1 MEDGRENVKG
11 TRLLT
16 GCRTGDAGVL
26 KSLQAS
32 LLAGFPCPHLLATP
46 LHGTWAGPVHPEL
59 LEPPVLLSGMLCPRA
74 YHVPGMGGRSEAHP
88 TDGPFCPGARVGG
101 V

>member
-1 MEDGRENVKG
+1 M
-11 TRLLT
+11 LLEASLP
-16 GCRTGDAGVL
+16 RVLDVVPKVLL

-32 LLAGFPCPHLLATP
+32 LLAGFPRPHLLATP

-59 LEPPVLLSGMLCPRA
+59 LEPPVLLS
-74 YHVPGMGGRSEAHP
+74 VPGMGGRSEAHP
-88 TDGPFCPGARVGG
+88 PDGPFCPGARVGG